1 MTSATRSRA
10 ATLAGLLIGVLACE
24 GEYRPYAPA
33 QGAGASSS
41 LAPETAQPA
50 LTPSPAGS
58 PLELPGAEAQLTQPS
73 EDRQVLAPT
82 LPFPAVPL
90 TWMSETRLR
99 TRAPSDGR
107 NKSDGSDLLR

>member
-73 EDRQVLAPT
+73 RVGRHSRFSVANIRVWLRWVNRRSAPFMLA
-82 LPFPAVPL
+82 
-90 TWMSETRLR
+90 S
-99 TRAPSDGR
+99 
-107 NKSDGSDLLR
+107 